1 MENKIIVIHSDGT
14 EEAFKPRLISQTIQ
28 QETGLNEEIAN
39 KAQSSIAQKIYKLK
53 REDGLNRISTSSI
66 RAEVSSYLLKIGE
79 FEAEEKNRKL
89 GMSVKEFENLMK
101 DGCKDNAN
109 IGYSP
114 EMIAKYAYDSIAK
127 EYSLLKM
134 PEHCS
139 KAHIDGYMHIHD
151 LEYLETRPN
160 CLSGNNN
167 IIIKDEDNN
176 ISYTTIKEFVEEM
189 FLSDKTY
196 YVPSLNIETNSME
209 WKRIENAYLSSPS
222 EETYLVTF
230 SKGYSIECT
239 SDHKFVKS
247 HNNKPQKEYNIKV
260 SEFDNYKDL
269 RLCNI
274 TDLKENNDL
283 NDYNKSALFGFFL
296 GDGYISN
303 KGNVKFNFSKKDK
316 AEYLYALLER
326 LNIDFTY
333 TEKESNHYD
342 TGCLYSFYIKDKI
355 YPQLSKSKLI
365 KKYTSKY
372 NLTGILEGLINS
384 DGHVRL
390 DINNILRLNFTNTNK
405 SIFDLYQLCLIS
417 NGIRGSINITEF
429 SNPNHKDA
437 YNSSSFG
444 DKVISLLTSITLC
457 NRFTDS
463 IKQYNKKVKQ
473 YKDIGELRPKSI
485 EYSGEQPVY
494 NLTIEDNHNYMAGIN
509 GFVLTQNCM
518 NYDLRFFA
526 KNGLKIDGHG
536 LMGSVAKPAKSLEV
550 LLNHLLQAFMA
561 GATVFSGGQGY
572 ANFNSLLS
580 VFARGRTYEEIKQA
594 IQGFIFNCNM
604 SLICRGG
611 QVLFSSIGIDMS
623 IPEVLKNEPA
633 IGPGGVVSGVYGD
646 YQEEADL
653 IFRAIL
659 EVSNERDGMGAYHR
673 FPNILI
679 NIREGDLDE
688 YSGNCKLVHEIGAN
702 NPTLYYVNCTG
713 LERTVMGCRT
723 ALPMNWT
730 GSYDV
735 DCLNTGNFAY
745 TTLNLPL
752 IALDSN
758 GDVDEFYQKLDE
770 VCEIAYDGLI
780 YRRNRV
786 IDTIYNKHM
795 SDFLLQEDKDTGRP
809 LYDIDNT
816 TITLGFCGLHECLR
830 ALNNIS
836 DSEGEKI
843 IKFLNSKKEEFHER
857 DNLRWSVI
865 ASPAESTAHRFAQII
880 KERYPDATV
889 QGTKG
894 SYYLTNSNHIPVSDD
909 SNIVAHIKNAQQYNK
924 LTLGGSIL
932 HLWLGEIWSD
942 DKAIWSLNKKIVD
955 SDVTF
960 WAYSK
965 VFTYCQECQ
974 FTINDNIDVCPI
986 CGSTDLVT
994 YDRCFAGDTFIY
1006 IKKDK
1011 IVKPVTLKDF
1021 VENYHVT
1028 DWQVPVFD
1036 YKTQSYIWSK
1046 VKRGIKNPPEPMINI
1061 RFNKGYEVTCT
1072 PNHNFYDYK
1081 TYKRKSSM
1089 YDTISANDLGIKSSV
1104 INHRCPIFLNN
1115 IEEDYLG
1122 TFIGFVL
1129 GDGNVTLQKNGK
1141 NVFIR
1146 LKFYKKEKS
1155 DYCKEILDKNNLEY
1169 TFSDAG
1175 IDERYNS
1182 QIYSYY
1188 IGANN
1193 IGNKAYDMFNMTR
1206 GNKKLIIDMCY
1217 NQDLFVGIF
1226 AGLINSDGSVLVESR
1241 SNSIVTTFNQVDRD
1255 ILWLFYNIALL
1266 LGTNPS
1272 ISFTERDGYDSV
1284 GRIEITSSRAYD
1296 ILNNIILRSPFDE
1309 ALIKGKCISDAK
1321 SVNGMCSVTSISE
1334 SIVQNSYCI
1343 ETEHDGHNTLFN
1355 GVLAENCTGYYL
1367 PTLGFNNG
1375 KQQEFKDRYR
1385 HKLDSL

>member
-1 MENKIIVIHSDGT
+1 MTDKIFVIHNDGT
-14 EEAFKPRLISQTIQ
+14 KESFKPRLISKTIID
-28 QETGLNEEIAN
+28 ETGVDEELAVRIQDRIA
-39 KAQSSIAQKIYKLK
+39 KKLYKLK
-53 REDGLNRISTSSI
+53 QNEELVEISTSDL
-66 RAEVSSYLLKIGE
+66 RAEVSSQLLKEGE
-79 FEAEEKNRKL
+79 FKAVAQNRKL
-89 GMSVKEFENLMK
+89 GMSVTEFEDLLQN
-101 DGCKDNAN
+101 GCKDNAN

-114 EMIAKYAYDSIAK
+114 EMVAKYAYDSIAK

-139 KAHIDGYMHIHD
+139 KAHIDGYIHIHD
-151 LEYLETRPN
+151 LEYLETRP
-160 CLSGNNN
+160 
-167 IIIKDEDNN
+167 
-176 ISYTTIKEFVEEM
+176 
-189 FLSDKTY
+189 
-196 YVPSLNIETNSME
+196 
-209 WKRIENAYLSSPS
+209 
-222 EETYLVTF
+222 
-230 SKGYSIECT
+230 
-239 SDHKFVKS
+239 
-247 HNNKPQKEYNIKV
+247 
-260 SEFDNYKDL
+260 
-269 RLCNI
+269 
-274 TDLKENNDL
+274 
-283 NDYNKSALFGFFL
+283 
-296 GDGYISN
+296 
-303 KGNVKFNFSKKDK
+303 
-316 AEYLYALLER
+316 
-326 LNIDFTY
+326 
-333 TEKESNHYD
+333 
-342 TGCLYSFYIKDKI
+342 
-355 YPQLSKSKLI
+355 
-365 KKYTSKY
+365 
-372 NLTGILEGLINS
+372 
-384 DGHVRL
+384 
-390 DINNILRLNFTNTNK
+390 
-405 SIFDLYQLCLIS
+405 
-417 NGIRGSINITEF
+417 
-429 SNPNHKDA
+429 
-437 YNSSSFG
+437 
-444 DKVISLLTSITLC
+444 
-457 NRFTDS
+457 
-463 IKQYNKKVKQ
+463 
-473 YKDIGELRPKSI
+473 
-485 EYSGEQPVY
+485 
-494 NLTIEDNHNYMAGIN
+494 
-509 GFVLTQNCM
+509 NCM

-623 IPEVLKNEPA
+623 MPEVLKNEPA
-633 IGPGGVVSGVYGD
+633 IGPGGIVSGVYGD

-659 EVSNERDGMGAYHR
+659 EVSNEKDGMGAYHR

-758 GDVDEFYQKLDE
+758 GDVDKFYQKLDE

-780 YRRNRV
+780 YRRNCV

-795 SDFLLQEDKDTGRP
+795 SDFLLQEDKDTGKP

-816 TITLGFCGLHECLR
+816 TITLGFCGLNECLES
-830 ALNNIS
+830 LNNIS
-836 DSEGEKI
+836 NNEGEKI
-843 IKFLNSKKEEFHER
+843 IRFLNSKKEEFHER
-857 DNLRWSVI
+857 DSLRWSVI

-932 HLWLGEIWSD
+932 HLWLGEVWSD

-994 YDRCFAGDTFIY
+994 YDRC
-1006 IKKDK
+1006 
-1011 IVKPVTLKDF
+1011 
-1021 VENYHVT
+1021 
-1028 DWQVPVFD
+1028 
-1036 YKTQSYIWSK
+1036 
-1046 VKRGIKNPPEPMINI
+1046 
-1061 RFNKGYEVTCT
+1061 
-1072 PNHNFYDYK
+1072 
-1081 TYKRKSSM
+1081 
-1089 YDTISANDLGIKSSV
+1089 
-1104 INHRCPIFLNN
+1104 
-1115 IEEDYLG
+1115 
-1122 TFIGFVL
+1122 
-1129 GDGNVTLQKNGK
+1129 
-1141 NVFIR
+1141 
-1146 LKFYKKEKS
+1146 
-1155 DYCKEILDKNNLEY
+1155 
-1169 TFSDAG
+1169 
-1175 IDERYNS
+1175 
-1182 QIYSYY
+1182 
-1188 IGANN
+1188 
-1193 IGNKAYDMFNMTR
+1193 
-1206 GNKKLIIDMCY
+1206 
-1217 NQDLFVGIF
+1217 
-1226 AGLINSDGSVLVESR
+1226 
-1241 SNSIVTTFNQVDRD
+1241 
-1255 ILWLFYNIALL
+1255 
-1266 LGTNPS
+1266 
-1272 ISFTERDGYDSV
+1272 
-1284 GRIEITSSRAYD
+1284 
-1296 ILNNIILRSPFDE
+1296 
-1309 ALIKGKCISDAK
+1309 
-1321 SVNGMCSVTSISE
+1321 
-1334 SIVQNSYCI
+1334 
-1343 ETEHDGHNTLFN
+1343 
-1355 GVLAENCTGYYL
+1355 TGYYL

-1385 HKLDSL
+1385 HKLNNTVGNTKI

>member
-1 MENKIIVIHSDGT
+1 MTDKIFVIHTDGSK
-14 EEAFKPRLISQTIQ
+14 EPFKPRIISQTIMD
-28 QETGLNEEIAN
+28 ETGVKQDLADRIQDRIA
-39 KAQSSIAQKIYKLK
+39 KKIYKLK
-53 REDGLNRISTSSI
+53 QNEGLMEISTSDL
-66 RAEVSSYLLKIGE
+66 RAEVSSHLLREGE
-79 FEAEEKNRKL
+79 FDAVEQNRKL
-89 GMSVKEFENLMK
+89 GMSVSEFEDLLQN
-101 DGCKDNAN
+101 GCKDNAN
-109 IGYSP
+109 IGYTP
-114 EMIAKYAYDSIAK
+114 EMVAKYAYDSIAK

-139 KAHIDGYMHIHD
+139 KAHIDGYIHIHD
-151 LEYLETRPN
+151 LEYLEVRP
-160 CLSGNNN
+160 
-167 IIIKDEDNN
+167 
-176 ISYTTIKEFVEEM
+176 
-189 FLSDKTY
+189 
-196 YVPSLNIETNSME
+196 
-209 WKRIENAYLSSPS
+209 
-222 EETYLVTF
+222 
-230 SKGYSIECT
+230 
-239 SDHKFVKS
+239 
-247 HNNKPQKEYNIKV
+247 
-260 SEFDNYKDL
+260 
-269 RLCNI
+269 
-274 TDLKENNDL
+274 
-283 NDYNKSALFGFFL
+283 
-296 GDGYISN
+296 
-303 KGNVKFNFSKKDK
+303 
-316 AEYLYALLER
+316 
-326 LNIDFTY
+326 
-333 TEKESNHYD
+333 
-342 TGCLYSFYIKDKI
+342 
-355 YPQLSKSKLI
+355 
-365 KKYTSKY
+365 
-372 NLTGILEGLINS
+372 
-384 DGHVRL
+384 
-390 DINNILRLNFTNTNK
+390 
-405 SIFDLYQLCLIS
+405 
-417 NGIRGSINITEF
+417 
-429 SNPNHKDA
+429 
-437 YNSSSFG
+437 
-444 DKVISLLTSITLC
+444 
-457 NRFTDS
+457 
-463 IKQYNKKVKQ
+463 
-473 YKDIGELRPKSI
+473 
-485 EYSGEQPVY
+485 
-494 NLTIEDNHNYMAGIN
+494 
-509 GFVLTQNCM
+509 NCM

-730 GSYDV
+730 GNYNV

-795 SDFLLQEDKDTGRP
+795 SDFLLQEDKDTGKP

-816 TITLGFCGLHECLR
+816 TITLGFCGLHECLKT
-830 ALNNIS
+830 LNNIS

-865 ASPAESTAHRFAQII
+865 ASPAESTAHRFAEII
-880 KERYPDATV
+880 KERYPDAIV

-994 YDRCFAGDTFIY
+994 YDRC
-1006 IKKDK
+1006 
-1011 IVKPVTLKDF
+1011 
-1021 VENYHVT
+1021 
-1028 DWQVPVFD
+1028 
-1036 YKTQSYIWSK
+1036 
-1046 VKRGIKNPPEPMINI
+1046 
-1061 RFNKGYEVTCT
+1061 
-1072 PNHNFYDYK
+1072 
-1081 TYKRKSSM
+1081 
-1089 YDTISANDLGIKSSV
+1089 
-1104 INHRCPIFLNN
+1104 
-1115 IEEDYLG
+1115 
-1122 TFIGFVL
+1122 
-1129 GDGNVTLQKNGK
+1129 
-1141 NVFIR
+1141 
-1146 LKFYKKEKS
+1146 
-1155 DYCKEILDKNNLEY
+1155 
-1169 TFSDAG
+1169 
-1175 IDERYNS
+1175 
-1182 QIYSYY
+1182 
-1188 IGANN
+1188 
-1193 IGNKAYDMFNMTR
+1193 
-1206 GNKKLIIDMCY
+1206 
-1217 NQDLFVGIF
+1217 
-1226 AGLINSDGSVLVESR
+1226 
-1241 SNSIVTTFNQVDRD
+1241 
-1255 ILWLFYNIALL
+1255 
-1266 LGTNPS
+1266 
-1272 ISFTERDGYDSV
+1272 
-1284 GRIEITSSRAYD
+1284 
-1296 ILNNIILRSPFDE
+1296 
-1309 ALIKGKCISDAK
+1309 
-1321 SVNGMCSVTSISE
+1321 
-1334 SIVQNSYCI
+1334 
-1343 ETEHDGHNTLFN
+1343 
-1355 GVLAENCTGYYL
+1355 TGYYL

-1385 HKLDSL
+1385 HKL